1 MTYMVTSKRQK
12 NVLVVCDELSE
23 LKVIS
28 SLMEKVDF
36 RVLTVPTRA
45 TSVEEFARRGEPIDL
60 AIIDVG
66 NVPAHD
72 PRILHSLHESYP
84 KVRLVFL
91 SSDSEGRG
99 SEIGPAGHV
108 RGYLRKPVR
117 KAQLLGTILTV
128 MDAPAMFAA

>member
-1 MTYMVTSKRQK
+1 MATSNRQK
-12 NVLVVCDELSE
+12 NVLVVCDEVSE

-28 SLMEKVDF
+28 SLMKKVDF
-36 RVLTVPTRA
+36 HVLTVPGRA
-45 TSVEEFARRGEPIDL
+45 TSVEEFAKRGEPIDL

-66 NVPAHD
+66 NVPSHD

-84 KVRLVFL
+84 KVRLVFM
-91 SSDSEGRG
+91 SSDAEGSG
-99 SEIGPAGHV
+99 SEVGPAGHV

-128 MDAPAMFAA
+128 MDAPSMCAA